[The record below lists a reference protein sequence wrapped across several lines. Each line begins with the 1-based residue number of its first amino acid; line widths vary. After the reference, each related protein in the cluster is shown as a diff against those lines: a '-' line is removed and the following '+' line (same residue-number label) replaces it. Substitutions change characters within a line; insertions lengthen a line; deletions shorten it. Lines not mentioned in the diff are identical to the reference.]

1 MIVTVYE
8 GSHASQQFYTFFK
21 SSLRHKK
28 IGKFYV
34 FTSKLR
40 GVNYVLRF
48 AVMYCIF
55 DVDVNLSYSD
65 LTFNLI

>member
-28 IGKFYV
+28 IGKV
-34 FTSKLR
+34 
-40 GVNYVLRF
+40 YVLL
-48 AVMYCIF
+48 
-55 DVDVNLSYSD
+55 LSYVVSITSFD
-65 LTFNLI
+65 LQ